1 MLNRKKKYFMY
12 IEGKHGNKNQVS
24 HTICF
29 YKYTWAPQTVHNTP
43 VMNILKGY
51 FCVTLFLK
59 KRIKE
64 TNMKF

>member
-1 MLNRKKKYFMY
+1 MYFLY
-12 IEGKHGNKNQVS
+12 SRLQKGHHS
-24 HTICF
+24 
-29 YKYTWAPQTVHNTP
+29 YKYTWAPQTVYNTP

-59 KRIKE
+59 KHIKE